1 MANKNTINKR
11 IIDIMKENWLSPL
24 FFAAGIDVLKQ
35 KIDLLSDSDIYEL
48 FGGLMSPDFVR
59 KELERIQTSLQNE
72 Q

>member
-35 KIDLLSDSDIYEL
+35 
-48 FGGLMSPDFVR
+48 
-59 KELERIQTSLQNE
+59 
-72 Q
+72 